1 MRVAVALTAGLVLLA
16 GTARA
21 DVPQSNLEIA
31 VRPINVDS
39 SVTPLTLSVESLQ
52 TETTT
57 GGVTSITLSADVL
70 FDFGKATL
78 TPVAARKVAQLVT
91 RLRQAQGAVS
101 VVGHT
106 DSVGTP
112 ADNLALSLA
121 RAQTVRTAL
130 LNGLPGPPVQVVA
143 SGRGELVPVAPNTLG
158 GQDNPVG
165 RAKNRRVV
173 ISFR

>member
-1 MRVAVALTAGLVLLA
+1 MRVAVALTAGLVLMA

-21 DVPQSNLEIA
+21 DVPQSNLETA
-31 VRPINVDS
+31 VVPINVDS
-39 SVTPLTLSVESLQ
+39 SVTPLTLSVEPLQ

-70 FDFGKATL
+70 FEFGRSTL
-78 TPVAARKVAQLVT
+78 TPVAARKVTQLAT
-91 RLRQAQGAVS
+91 RLRQARGAVT
-101 VVGHT
+101 VVGYT
-106 DSVGTP
+106 DSIGTP
-112 ADNLALSLA
+112 AANLALSLA

-130 LNGLPGPPVQVVA
+130 LNGLTGRPVQVVA
-143 SGRGELVPVAPNTLG
+143 SGRGELAPVAPNMTG
-158 GQDNPVG
+158 GKDDPDG

>member
-1 MRVAVALTAGLVLLA
+1 MALTVGLVLMA
-16 GTARA
+16 GTAWA
-21 DVPQSNLEIA
+21 DVPQSNLATA
-31 VRPINVDS
+31 VVPIIVDS
-39 SVTPLTLSVESLQ
+39 SVTPLTLPVEALQ

-70 FDFGKATL
+70 FEFGQSTL
-78 TPVAARKVAQLVT
+78 TPAATGKVAQLAA
-91 RLRQAQGAVS
+91 RLGTARGAVT

-112 ADNLALSLA
+112 AANLALSLA
-121 RAQTVRTAL
+121 RAQTVRAAL
-130 LNGLPGPPVQVVA
+130 LKGLSNRAVQVVA
-143 SGRGELVPVAPNTLG
+143 SGRGELAPVAPNTTG
-158 GQDNPVG
+158 GKDNPEG

>member
-1 MRVAVALTAGLVLLA
+1 MSVGFDR
-16 GTARA
+16 
-21 DVPQSNLEIA
+21 
-31 VRPINVDS
+31 
-39 SVTPLTLSVESLQ
+39 SVTSLRLSVESLQ
-52 TETTT
+52 TETST

-78 TPVAARKVAQLVT
+78 TPVAARKVAQLAA
-91 RLRQAQGAVS
+91 RLRQARGAVT

-112 ADNLALSLA
+112 AANLALSLA
-121 RAQTVRTAL
+121 RAQPVRAAL
-130 LNGLPGPPVQVVA
+130 LTGLPGRAAQVVA
-143 SGRGELVPVAPNTLG
+143 SGRGELAPVAPDMTG
-158 GQDNPVG
+158 TDNPEG